1 MKSHEMHMAN
11 KKVLLTGFE
20 PFGNASFNPSE
31 AVVKEIAK
39 LSLASIDI
47 VTTILPVEFKRSAA
61 LLLEKI
67 KDVQPDIV
75 ISLGQAEGRDFI
87 GPEQVAINLAD
98 ARISDNA
105 GIALENTPI
114 DEKAPDGFFTTLP
127 IREIVKAI
135 QELHISAKV
144 SYSAGAFICNEIFFA
159 AQRELVGSN
168 VISGF
173 IHLPLAP
180 LQAAEFPGLPTMPLE
195 DQVKAIVAA
204 IEVCA
209 RV

>member
-1 MKSHEMHMAN
+1 MHMAN

-31 AVVKEIAK
+31 AVVKEIEK
-39 LSLASIDI
+39 LSLAGIDI
-47 VTTILPVEFKRSAA
+47 VTKVLPVEFKRSAE

-67 KDVQPDIV
+67 EQEQPDIV

-98 ARISDNA
+98 ARIADNA
-105 GIALENTPI
+105 GVSMENKPI
-114 DEKAPDGFFTTLP
+114 DPSAADGFFTTLP

-135 QELHISAKV
+135 QGLQISAKV

-159 AQRELVGSN
+159 AQRHLATSD

-180 LQAAEFPGLPTMPLE
+180 VQADEFPGLPTMPLE

-204 IEVCA
+204 IEVSA

>member
-1 MKSHEMHMAN
+1 MAN

-31 AVVKEIAK
+31 AVVKEIER
-39 LSLASIDI
+39 LTLAGIDL
-47 VTTILPVEFKRSAA
+47 VTAILPVEFKRSAQ

-67 KDVQPDIV
+67 EQEEPDIV
-75 ISLGQAEGRDFI
+75 ISLGQAEGRDYI

-98 ARISDNA
+98 ARIADNA
-105 GIALENTPI
+105 GVALENTPI
-114 DEKAPDGFFTTLP
+114 DEGAPDGFFTTLP
-127 IREIVKAI
+127 IREIVEEI
-135 QELHISAKV
+135 QALQIAAKV

-159 AQRELVGSN
+159 AQRHLAGSD

-180 LQAAEFPGLPTMPLE
+180 IQADEFPGLPTMALE
-195 DQVKAIVAA
+195 DQVKAIVVA